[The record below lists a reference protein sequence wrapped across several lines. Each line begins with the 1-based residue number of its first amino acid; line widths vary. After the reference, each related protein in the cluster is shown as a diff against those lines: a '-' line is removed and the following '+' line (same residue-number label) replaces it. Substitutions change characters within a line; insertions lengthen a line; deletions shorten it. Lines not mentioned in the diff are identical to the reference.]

1 MEYLFDKWN
10 NIKSR
15 LRDKHI
21 FIFFDYDGT
30 LTPIVETPDKAIL
43 SETIRKLLLRMS
55 RDSRL
60 KLAFISGRSLKD
72 IKNKIKIK
80 NVIYSGNHGLEIEGP
95 NIKFEPLVSPRYQM
109 IIRYIKND
117 LNKKISL
124 ISGAFIED
132 KGVSLSLHYRL
143 VSRGKLALLKNIFN
157 EAVNPYLV
165 RGKISV
171 KKGKM
176 VLEIAPSYKW
186 SKGDTVM
193 WLLNKYEFASKS
205 AKHFPIYIGDDL
217 TDESAFKALQ
227 NKGLTICVGKT
238 RLSEARYYLKNPSE
252 VTEFLER
259 VLEIQ
264 QGNGICR
271 N

>member
-10 NIKSR
+10 NIKPR

-43 SETIRKLLLRMS
+43 SETARKLLLKMS
-55 RDSRL
+55 RNSRL

-72 IKNKIKIK
+72 IKNRIKIK
-80 NVIYSGNHGLEIEGP
+80 NGIYSGNHGLEIEGP
-95 NIKFEPLVSPRYQM
+95 NIKFKPLVSPRYQM
-109 IIRYIKND
+109 IIRYIKEA
-117 LNKKISL
+117 LNKKVSS

-143 VSRGKLALLKNIFN
+143 VPRGKWALLRNIFN
-157 EAVNPYLV
+157 EVVNPYLV
-165 RGKISV
+165 RGKISI

-176 VLEIAPSYKW
+176 VLEVAPSYKW
-186 SKGDTVM
+186 NKGDTVM
-193 WLLNKYEFASKS
+193 WLLKKHEFALKR
-205 AKHFPIYIGDDL
+205 AKFIPIYIGDDL
-217 TDESAFKALQ
+217 TDESAFKALK

-238 RLSEARYYLKNPSE
+238 KLSEARYYLKNPGE
-252 VTEFLER
+252 TAEFLER

-264 QGNGICR
+264 QGNSICR